1 MDLFQLRSFVALAE
15 RLHFGKTAQLLNLS
29 QPALTKRIRQLESE
43 IGGALFE
50 RDRNGTRLSNI
61 GRDLLQETRSLVRG
75 ADQLLERAKRAAR
88 GDTGNISIGFGFHT
102 FDLVPRI
109 VARLKKISPEVHIC
123 LRDMSTREQIAALR
137 SMEIDVR
144 FIRFPASRE
153 FHQKTVGEDAL
164 VLVSARAF
172 STSQKPI
179 SLSDCHLESFVML
192 SSERSPTFRR
202 HAIGVCAKYGF
213 VPKIVQEANDVPT
226 LMALARAGIGLTFVP
241 ASACRTR
248 FAGVRVHPIPD
259 PESIWTVGAVWRR
272 GNNSVVVAKFLELLE
287 EELSHCRISPR
298 LR

>member
-137 SMEIDVR
+137 SMEIDV
-144 FIRFPASRE
+144 
-153 FHQKTVGEDAL
+153 
-164 VLVSARAF
+164 
-172 STSQKPI
+172 
-179 SLSDCHLESFVML
+179 
-192 SSERSPTFRR
+192 
-202 HAIGVCAKYGF
+202 
-213 VPKIVQEANDVPT
+213 
-226 LMALARAGIGLTFVP
+226 
-241 ASACRTR
+241 
-248 FAGVRVHPIPD
+248 
-259 PESIWTVGAVWRR
+259 
-272 GNNSVVVAKFLELLE
+272 
-287 EELSHCRISPR
+287 
-298 LR
+298 